1 MGPVS
6 KDFTSN
12 IINFLSLVKLSKD
25 LINYEGIFY
34 RFSKPKLRR

>member
-12 IINFLSLVKLSKD
+12 IVNFVSLINLSKD
-25 LINYEGIFY
+25 LKDYDGIFY
-34 RFSKPKLRR
+34 RFSKPKLNW